1 VSDRRA
7 RAAATL
13 ARLGLDPDAVAAGH
27 VVESEV
33 RARLVGADGEA
44 LAAALGE
51 LPSPPVAVL
60 LVGLEAGTDDKK
72 LRKEIRRALY
82 RLRQQGVPIPEPA
95 RDQVVGLA
103 RETEAEGFLTAFS
116 GGGDRVLWLERRL
129 PEGGSLVIYAHA
141 HEPRGVLGLSVGEV
155 SQKRLRALRQR
166 MGSELP
172 LRLVRADWRVVD
184 ALLVEGSARAAGTD
198 PKRDYGRVRARITSE
213 PPQAPSEPRSARVPP
228 PAPEEAEALVAASA
242 ALLEQP
248 EFARW
253 GPESEDT
260 APFVSEIADVRDS
273 PLVLSPHQQEER
285 VAEVVRRATQSLA
298 PPLPLARRL
307 EGTAYVLA
315 ETGRA
320 TLARQALAVATTLRE
335 HPVQLG
341 TVPFVAAFVR
351 RALHGLVAVETTRA
365 REERRGSLVMTPGE
379 FLRDR
384 ESSRR
389 GRTRG

>member
-1 VSDRRA
+1 MSDRAA

-33 RARLVGADGEA
+33 RERLAGADGEA

-51 LPSPPVAVL
+51 LPSLPVAAL
-60 LVGLEAGTDDKK
+60 LVGLEAGTED
-72 LRKEIRRALY
+72 RKVRKDIRRALY

-95 RDQVVGLA
+95 RDQVVHA

-141 HEPRGVLGLSVGEV
+141 HEPRGVLELSVGEV

-166 MGSELP
+166 MGRELP
-172 LRLVRADWRVVD
+172 LRLVRTDWRVVD
-184 ALLVEGSARAAGTD
+184 ALLVEGSTRAAGTD
-198 PKRDYGRVRARITSE
+198 PKRDYGRVRTRITSE

-228 PAPEEAEALVAASA
+228 PAPEEVAALVATSA

-253 GPESEDT
+253 GPEPEET

-315 ETGRA
+315 ETGRT

-351 RALHGLVAVETTRA
+351 RALHGLVAAETTRA
-365 REERRGSLVMTPGE
+365 QEERRGSLVVTPGE

>member
-1 VSDRRA
+1 MSDRAA

-33 RARLVGADGEA
+33 RERLAGADGEA

-51 LPSPPVAVL
+51 LPSLPVAAL
-60 LVGLEAGTDDKK
+60 LVGLEAGTED
-72 LRKEIRRALY
+72 RKVRKDIRRALY

-95 RDQVVGLA
+95 RDQVVHA

-228 PAPEEAEALVAASA
+228 PAPEEVEALVATSA

-253 GPESEDT
+253 GPEPEET

-298 PPLPLARRL
+298 PPFPLARRL

-315 ETGRA
+315 ETGRT
-320 TLARQALAVATTLRE
+320 TLARQALAVATALRE

-351 RALHGLVAVETTRA
+351 RALHGLVAAETTRA
-365 REERRGSLVMTPGE
+365 QEERRGSLVVTPGE